1 MCGIIGY
8 FGPGEGISITLKNKR
23 VDDATTP
30 DVLCE
35 GLRRLEYRGY
45 DSAGIAVMDHNGIH
59 VVKREGNVKDLE
71 ALISQSNLNGKYAVG
86 IAHTRWATH
95 GEPNDTNAHPHS
107 SMDGFIAVVHNG
119 IIENY
124 KTLKNSLQEQGYKFS
139 SDTDSEVIP
148 QLIHLFYKTTNDFE
162 LAVQKTLSKLEGA
175 YAFLAIHKDHQQ
187 LIGAKQGSP
196 LCFGISDSEYIFGS
210 DESPF
215 IDKTRRVIYLDD
227 KDMLTV
233 DKFGYRIKNFE
244 GLNIQKEIS
253 EVPYNIEAIGKAGFE
268 HFMAK
273 EIHEQPETIAN
284 AFSSRINHID
294 SLAIDNLPNLPHNIN
309 RIITL
314 ACGTSWYAALIGRY
328 IIEKN
333 TGIPV
338 NAEYASEFRYMRP
351 VLFDND
357 VVIAISQSGQTADT
371 KEALKLAIDSGC
383 YCAGIVNVVGSE
395 IARLAGKGLYLH
407 AGPEIGVASTKA
419 FTSQVIAIN
428 LLNLLLNPNS
438 AYRSR
443 VIEEMKSLPD
453 KLRQVIEQT
462 EPLIEEIAQEF
473 KNHSNF
479 LYLGRGI
486 NYPVALEGALKLKEI
501 SYIHAEGYSAGE
513 MKHGPIALIEEN
525 MPSLFILTGDDIC
538 YSKTL
543 SNLEE
548 VKARKG
554 RVIALTDNCSKLEH
568 ILTDKDYIIPM
579 PRITEE
585 LSPVINVVPLQLLA
599 YHMAKE
605 RGCEI
610 DKPRNLAKSVT
621 VE

>member
-1 MCGIIGY
+1 MCGIVGY
-8 FGPGEGISITLKNKR
+8 FGLGEGVSITLKNKK
-23 VDDATTP
+23 VDNATFL

-45 DSAGIAVMDHNGIH
+45 DSAGIAVRDHKRIR
-59 VVKREGNVKDLE
+59 VVKKKGKVENLE
-71 ALISQSNLNGKYAVG
+71 VAIRQSNLNGKYTIG

-95 GEPNDTNAHPHS
+95 GVPNDTNAHPHS
-107 SMDGFIAVVHNG
+107 SMDGSIAVVHNG

-124 KTLKNSLQEQGYKFS
+124 KILKRSLEEQGYKFS
-139 SDTDSEVIP
+139 SNTDSEVIP
-148 QLIHLFYKTTNDFE
+148 QLIHLFYKKTNDFE

-175 YAFLAIHKDHQQ
+175 YAFLAIHRDHEK
-187 LIGAKQGSP
+187 LIGAKHGSP
-196 LCFGISDSEYIFGS
+196 LCFGISDNEYIFGS
-210 DESPF
+210 DEAPF
-215 IDKTRRVIYLDD
+215 VDKTRRVIYLDD
-227 KDMLTV
+227 KDLLIV
-233 DKFGYRIKNFE
+233 DKSGYTIRDFE
-244 GLNIQKEIS
+244 GFNIQKEIS
-253 EVPYNIEAIGKAGFE
+253 EVPYDIEAIGKDGHE
-268 HFMAK
+268 HFMIK

-284 AFSSRINHID
+284 AFLSRINHID
-294 SLAIDNLPNLPHNIN
+294 SLAVDNFPNLPHSIN
-309 RIITL
+309 RIISL
-314 ACGTSWYAALIGRY
+314 ACGTSWHAALIGRY
-328 IIEKN
+328 IMEKN
-333 TGIPV
+333 AGIPV
-338 NAEYASEFRYMRP
+338 NAEYASEFRYMKP
-351 VLFDND
+351 ALFEND

-383 YCAGIVNVVGSE
+383 YCAGVVNVVGSD
-395 IARLAGKGLYLH
+395 IARSAGKGLYLH

-419 FTSQVIAIN
+419 FTSQVIALN
-428 LLNLLLNPNS
+428 LLNLLLNSNR

-443 VIEEMKSLPD
+443 VVDEMKSLPD
-453 KLRQVIEQT
+453 KLQQTIERT

-479 LYLGRGI
+479 LYMGRGI

-513 MKHGPIALIEEN
+513 MKHGPIALIEES
-525 MPSLFILTGDDIC
+525 MPSLFILTGDGVG

-554 RVIALTDNCSKLEH
+554 RVIALTDNGRNLEH
-568 ILTDKDYIIPM
+568 ILTDKDYIIPTVET
-579 PRITEE
+579 IEE

-599 YHMAKE
+599 YHIAKE